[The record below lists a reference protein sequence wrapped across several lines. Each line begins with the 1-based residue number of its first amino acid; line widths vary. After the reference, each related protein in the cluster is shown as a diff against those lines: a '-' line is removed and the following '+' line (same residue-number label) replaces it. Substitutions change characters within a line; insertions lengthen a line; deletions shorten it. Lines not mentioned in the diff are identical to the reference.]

1 MNRRARVF
9 DRTVGDNIVVGSI
22 KPRWLREEELAMN
35 KTPDA
40 RQLFNDNACS
50 EDRDLRRPVELLIFQ
65 DEHGGSL
72 LEKPV
77 LVDFDPYWEES

>member
-1 MNRRARVF
+1 MGLAMKTELWRRA
-9 DRTVGDNIVVGSI
+9 
-22 KPRWLREEELAMN
+22 EELFHAALE

-40 RQLFNDNACS
+40 RQLFNDNACG

-77 LVDFDPYWEES
+77 LVDVDPYWEES